1 MGSTLVPTPTGAE
14 AGAEAEADADV
25 SHALAFRRVEHHMTT
40 AITLAGDGLDDATAD
55 RFFDRIRELEDLLTR
70 YRPTSQLSCLA
81 AGALSLD
88 DVAPEVREVLDR
100 CEAVRTS
107 TAGDFDHEPRRRSGD
122 PSDPVLDVNALAKG
136 WIVDEAAMHLRIASP
151 GRFVVNAGGDVVAR
165 GGPWRV
171 GVQHPDVR
179 DAVLGVLIVTD
190 AAVATSGTYERGA
203 HLRVSDGPGRRAP
216 RSVTVVGP
224 HLAEADALSTAAFAA
239 GDEVPPWW
247 PDVSHDHGLL
257 TMTADGRVRWVA
269 PRGPFPVEWQPGLGE
284 DA

>member
-1 MGSTLVPTPTGAE
+1 
-14 AGAEAEADADV
+14 V

-40 AITLAGDGLDDATAD
+40 AITLAGDGLDDVTAD

-70 YRPTSQLSCLA
+70 YRPTSQLSRLA

-100 CEAVRTS
+100 CEATRAL
-107 TAGDFDHEPRRRSGD
+107 TAGDFEHEPRRRTGD

-136 WIVDEAAMHLRIASP
+136 WIVEEAAMHLRIAGA
-151 GRFVVNAGGDVVAR
+151 GRFIVNAGGDVVAR

-171 GVQHPDVR
+171 GIQHPDVR
-179 DAVLGVLIVTD
+179 DAVLGVLVVTD

-203 HLRVSDGPGRRAP
+203 HLRRADGPGRRAP

-224 HLAEADALSTAAFAA
+224 HLAEADALSTAAFAR
-239 GDEVPPWW
+239 GDDVPPWW
-247 PDVSHDHGLL
+247 PDVAADHGLL
-257 TMTADGRVRWVA
+257 TMTADQRLRWVPPLGDLADAVRWEPA
-269 PRGPFPVEWQPGLGE
+269 
-284 DA
+284 